1 MRAVLVSSI
10 FGRRFETPEESFE
23 RKTELT
29 QVEGIYRK
37 ITTNKGTREIE
48 TPSRQTPPCIY
59 KTNKQISK

>member
-1 MRAVLVSSI
+1 MRAVVVSSI

-48 TPSRQTPPCIY
+48 TPS
-59 KTNKQISK
+59 

>member
-10 FGRRFETPEESFE
+10 FGWRFETPEESFE

-48 TPSRQTPPCIY
+48 TPS
-59 KTNKQISK
+59 